1 MLSHFIY
8 AQLSVAIWTV
18 AHQVLLSMGVT
29 RQEYWSGLP
38 CPTSGDLPDPEIQH
52 KTLMSPALEGGFFTT
67 RPPVPGHTSIESS
80 KNKEN
85 ID

>member
-1 MLSHFIY
+1 MLIRCSY

-18 AHQVLLSMGVT
+18 AHQVPLSIRVA
-29 RQEYWSGLP
+29 RQEYWSALP
-38 CPTSGDLPDPEIQH
+38 CPTSGDLPDPEIQPAS
-52 KTLMSPALEGGFFTT
+52 LMSPALEGGFFTM
-67 RPPVPGHTSIESS
+67 RPPVPEHTSIESS